1 MKTKL
6 WQIKMTGCLLM
17 SLTTGVLSAG
27 LSEKPAALAKLI
39 INTNTS
45 QDSTRTAC
53 FHNVTTKDN
62 NDKIESKHKN
72 CTTSL
77 PAKIKIVSEG
87 KISAQLKANN
97 LNASAVAIVS
107 LSPVVANVQA
117 AVNASVH

>member
-1 MKTKL
+1 MKTNL
-6 WQIKMTGCLLM
+6 WQIKMMGCLLM
-17 SLTTGVLSAG
+17 SLTTEALYAG
-27 LSEKPAALAKLI
+27 LSEKPAALPKLI
-39 INTNTS
+39 LNTKPY
-45 QDSTRTAC
+45 QDSKRAPC

-77 PAKIKIVSEG
+77 PAKIKIVSEA